1 MKYIFLILVLF
12 VLTSCTNT
20 KGVYWCGDHACINK
34 KERNAYFKKNMIV
47 EKRDIKNEKKLSK
60 SEIDIIKKKI
70 KEEENYKTLSEKKAK
85 KLAKKKGKAFEK
97 EEKRRLKQAK
107 LDEKSRLKEEKKR
120 LKQLKSEKKD
130 KIKEEKKKL
139 NNQSMIQKKDEDLLM
154 NEKSV
159 VLNISNKFSELKNKI
174 IKKNA
179 NKKYPDI
186 NDIPN

>member
-12 VLTSCTNT
+12 TLTSCSST

-34 KERNAYFKKNMIV
+34 KERNAYFKKTMIV

-60 SEIDIIKKKI
+60 SEVDIIEKKI
-70 KEEENYKTLSEKKAK
+70 KEEENYKSISEKKAR
-85 KLAKKKGKAFEK
+85 KLAKEKEKAFKK

-107 LDEKSRLKEEKKR
+107 LDEKRRLKEEKKR
-120 LKQLKSEKKD
+120 LKQLKRERKK
-130 KIKEEKKKL
+130 KIKDQKKKL
-139 NNQSMIQKKDEDLLM
+139 NNQSMIQKKDEDSII

-159 VLNISNKFSELKNKI
+159 VLNVTNKFSELKNKI